1 MKEKIRIR
9 ENKLVDFSSAEIDTL
24 LFKLYMLESKISN
37 WNNDKRELRV
47 SNRRDAYDLLSGII
61 SILQNKL

>member
-24 LFKLYMLESKISN
+24 LFKLYMLESKNSN
-37 WNNDKRELRV
+37 WNNDK
-47 SNRRDAYDLLSGII
+47 
-61 SILQNKL
+61 